1 MGYAP
6 AMAGATRSDEE
17 PILRGLSASPQAAS
31 KRATFTAMLALFWV
45 AVCIVASPGVTAR
58 AAEPLQKLDIA
69 SAGGVTHMFQ
79 VELARKPE
87 ERERGLMFRRYLPK
101 DRGMLFDFGSPEPA
115 TMWMENTYL
124 PLDMVFI
131 RADGIIARIEAH
143 TEPMSRRVIAA
154 GEPVLGVLEL
164 NSGVCDALGIKAGDR
179 VIHPIFKSR

>member
-1 MGYAP
+1 MRPDHRAP
-6 AMAGATRSDEE
+6 ERS
-17 PILRGLSASPQAAS
+17 SPAFAA
-31 KRATFTAMLALFWV
+31 AVAALFVLAL
-45 AVCIVASPGVTAR
+45 IQASAMTSR
-58 AAEPLQKLDIA
+58 AAAALQRLDIA
-69 SAGGVTHMFQ
+69 SAGGSKHAFQ

-87 ERERGLMFRRYLPK
+87 ELEKGLMFRRYLPK